1 MLTTVI
7 EPTLSNPLTQVPG
20 DGFEAG
26 LSLKPG
32 STAVAGDDRREHF
45 RNAIEVTKPISLALA
60 SADGQ
65 VIGPWFSADILDLS
79 AGGLCLVLTT
89 GQEFEPVN
97 RLVLNLS
104 SQPGFGVEQ
113 LPVSL
118 RWYVNGGF
126 LVSLGVGFD
135 QPLDPLPPLA

>member
-1 MLTTVI
+1 MSIPVI
-7 EPTLSNPLTQVPG
+7 EPTLSNPSTQAPG

-26 LSLKPG
+26 LSLQHG
-32 STAVAGDDRREHF
+32 SAQLEGDDRREYL
-45 RNAIEVTKPISLALA
+45 RNSIEVTKSISLALA

-79 AGGLCLVLTT
+79 AGGLCLVLTS

-104 SQPGFGVEQ
+104 SQPGFGVEE

-118 RWYVNGGF
+118 RWYVKGGL

-135 QPLDPLPPLA
+135 QPLDPLPLLA

>member
-1 MLTTVI
+1 LFTTVI
-7 EPTLSNPLTQVPG
+7 EPTLSSPLTQAPG

-26 LSLKPG
+26 LSLKTG
-32 STAVAGDDRREHF
+32 STEVEGDDRREHF
-45 RNAIEVTKPISLALA
+45 RNSIEVTKPISLALA

-79 AGGLCLVLTT
+79 AGGLCLVLTP

-104 SQPGFGVEQ
+104 SQPGFGVEK

-118 RWYVNGGF
+118 RWYVDGGL

-135 QPLDPLPPLA
+135 EPFELLPLLA

>member
-1 MLTTVI
+1 MI
-7 EPTLSNPLTQVPG
+7 EPALSNPLTLAPG

-26 LSLKPG
+26 LSLHHGATQPE
-32 STAVAGDDRREHF
+32 GDDRREYL
-45 RNAIEVTKPISLALA
+45 RNSIEVTKPISLALA
-60 SADGQ
+60 SADGL

-79 AGGLCLVLTT
+79 AGGLCLVLTS
-89 GQEFEPVN
+89 GQEFEPVD

-113 LPVSL
+113 IPVSL
-118 RWYVNGGF
+118 RWYVKGGM

>member
-1 MLTTVI
+1 MLITVI
-7 EPTLSNPLTQVPG
+7 EPNRSSHFTFPLGEAFEVGPFLSDERATDA
-20 DGFEAG
+20 DG
-26 LSLKPG
+26 
-32 STAVAGDDRREHF
+32 DRREHF
-45 RNAIEVTKPISLALA
+45 RNSIEVTQPISLALA
-60 SADGQ
+60 SEDGQ

-79 AGGLCLVLTT
+79 AGGLCLVLTS
-89 GQEFEPVN
+89 GQDFEPVN

-118 RWYVNGGF
+118 RWYVKGGL